1 MKKIVWLTFFIS
13 GSIFA
18 QKIDYNKIILPRNS
32 ESISIEERLVQLAWQ
47 NNPESEIARKN
58 IGISEYQV
66 NRAKWDWLNRVIIS
80 GNVNEFTI
88 DQDND
93 RAQFFPRYNFAV
105 NVPLGIL
112 IKQPIETKIARQQL
126 YVEQEKLNVNKLQIR
141 AEVLKRYETYKR
153 DLQIANLIG
162 EILSETKTLYD
173 KVNQEI
179 IDGLRPV
186 DDSYDVSERLKNAN
200 IDKIN
205 ADSKVNIAK
214 LSVEEMIGIK
224 LEEVIN

>member
-1 MKKIVWLTFFIS
+1 MKKIVWLAFFIS